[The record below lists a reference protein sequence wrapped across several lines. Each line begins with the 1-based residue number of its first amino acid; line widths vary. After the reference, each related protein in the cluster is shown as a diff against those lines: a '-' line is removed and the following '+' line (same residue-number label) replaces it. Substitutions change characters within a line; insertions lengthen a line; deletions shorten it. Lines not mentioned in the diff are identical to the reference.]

1 VTRVASRIGR
11 LAGALLVETGDAW
24 YLVGHLKQPCDFVA
38 AGFAPPTDL
47 ESRAPTGLRLET
59 IAPVRMAAPWLE
71 VDVAGDVVVALC
83 ARRLVIER
91 TGLVSERLWRLLTE
105 TGDHHRWFG
114 EMPDAV
120 WDVVRDSLLRCS

>member
-1 VTRVASRIGR
+1 MTRIGR
-11 LAGALLVETGDAW
+11 LAGALLVEASGAW
-24 YLVGHLKQPCDFVA
+24 YLVGHLKQPCDFA
-38 AGFAPPTDL
+38 ASGFAAPVDL
-47 ESRAPTGLRLET
+47 DARAPTGLRLEA
-59 IAPVRMAAPWLE
+59 IAPVTMAAPWLE
-71 VDVAGDVVVALC
+71 LDVDGDAVIPLC

-120 WDVVRDSLLRCS
+120 WDVVRDALLRCS